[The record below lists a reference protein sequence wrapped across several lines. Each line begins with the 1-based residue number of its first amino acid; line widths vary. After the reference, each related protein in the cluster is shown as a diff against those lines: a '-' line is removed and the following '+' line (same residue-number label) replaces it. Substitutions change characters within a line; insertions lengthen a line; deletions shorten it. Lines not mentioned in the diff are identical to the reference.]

1 MQSIRNSISRF
12 LTLLFFAWLL
22 QPIKPACAEDRDF
35 SRLVKEI
42 ESHFHVKRT
51 HIPLFGTVKPLAR
64 VARPSGTKVLDMA
77 IFEDQDF
84 SASDNQQ
91 FAEVTRKALGPDWHL
106 MVQVVSHRDGEQ
118 TSIFVREHGN
128 DYRLLIATLEPSEG
142 AVLEVA
148 MNPED
153 LIKLIDNPEEMG
165 KAGKRIS
172 EEDEGE

>member
-1 MQSIRNSISRF
+1 MQSIRNSVIRF

-51 HIPLFGTVKPLAR
+51 HVPLFGTVKPLAR
-64 VARPSGTKVLDMA
+64 VAWPCVTKVLDMA

-84 SASDNQQ
+84 SASDNEQ

-106 MVQVVSHRDGEQ
+106 MVQVVSHRHGVQ
-118 TSIFVREHGN
+118 TSIYVRGQNN
-128 DYRLLIATLEPSEG
+128 DCRLLIATLEPNEVV
-142 AVLEVA
+142 VLQAA

-153 LIKLIDNPEEMG
+153 LLKLIDNREEMG
-165 KAGKRIS
+165 KVGKRIS
-172 EEDEGE
+172 EEDESE